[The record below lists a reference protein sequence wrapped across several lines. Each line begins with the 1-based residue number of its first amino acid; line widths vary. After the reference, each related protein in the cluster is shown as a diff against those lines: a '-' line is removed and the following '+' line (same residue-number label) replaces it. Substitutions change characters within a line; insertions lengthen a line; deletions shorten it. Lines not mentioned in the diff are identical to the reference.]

1 MSGES
6 LVTEIISTVSLPEP
20 RPMSAKFPSAP
31 LASIVMLSGAVT
43 LGAVVSTT
51 VTVWVAV
58 AELPDESVA
67 VHVITVSPSGN
78 VSGES
83 LVIVSTWIISYIV
96 ASPISTTIFK
106 MPVASTI
113 TSEGATTSGMVV
125 SIIVTI
131 WMPFEILPDV
141 STAVHVIVVLPNEN
155 ESGLSL
161 VTDSIST

>member
-6 LVTEIISTVSLPEP
+6 LVIEIISTVSLPEP
-20 RPMSAKFPSAP
+20 RPISAKFPSAP
-31 LASIVMLSGAVT
+31 LASIVMLSGAVM

-51 VTVWVAV
+51 VTVCVAV

-83 LVIVSTWIISYIV
+83 LVIASTWIISYVV
-96 ASPISTTIFK
+96 APPISTTVFE

-113 TSEGATTSGMVV
+113 TSDGATISGIVV
-125 SIIVTI
+125 SITVTI
-131 WMPFEILPDV
+131 CVPFEILPDV
-141 STAVHVIVVLPNEN
+141 STTVHVTVVLPNEN
-155 ESGLSL
+155 ESGMSF
-161 VTDSIST
+161 VTNSIPT

>member
-6 LVTEIISTVSLPEP
+6 LATEIISTVSLPEP
-20 RPMSAKFPSAP
+20 RPMSTKFPSAP

-83 LVIVSTWIISYIV
+83 LVTDSTWIIS
-96 ASPISTTIFK
+96 
-106 MPVASTI
+106 
-113 TSEGATTSGMVV
+113 
-125 SIIVTI
+125 
-131 WMPFEILPDV
+131 
-141 STAVHVIVVLPNEN
+141 
-155 ESGLSL
+155 
-161 VTDSIST
+161 

>member
-1 MSGES
+1 M
-6 LVTEIISTVSLPEP
+6 
-20 RPMSAKFPSAP
+20 
-31 LASIVMLSGAVT
+31 
-43 LGAVVSTT
+43 
-51 VTVWVAV
+51 
-58 AELPDESVA
+58 
-67 VHVITVSPSGN
+67 
-78 VSGES
+78 SGES